1 MKKLILSIS
10 LLLIVLFSISASDIS
25 FWVGYPTQS
34 DTWKDSDII
43 AFTDKYT
50 PNSVLSI
57 SYLNKSISVTVYSS
71 LPQTIEGRTIGLTSA
86 ALEELGLWGKGDED
100 ITCILQRGS
109 LTELEE
115 KEIPKESGWY
125 SLFLSPISK
134 EAASSAY
141 KSLVSKGFKPNVV
154 EYKDDLFY
162 FSIPYIV
169 EYEIDEKVEVLSSI
183 SLCVEKI
190 ESEENPY
197 L

>member
-1 MKKLILSIS
+1 MKKLFLSIS

-50 PNSVLSI
+50 PSSVLSI
-57 SYLNKSISVTVYSS
+57 SYLNKSISVTVHSS

-86 ALEELGLWGKGDED
+86 VLEELGLWRKGDED
-100 ITCILQRGS
+100 IYCVLQRGS
-109 LTELEE
+109 LAELEE
-115 KEIPKESGWY
+115 KEVPKESGWY
-125 SLFLSPISK
+125 SLFLSPINK
-134 EAASSAY
+134 EEASLVY
-141 KSLVSKGFKPNVV
+141 KNLVSKGFKPKLVDNS
-154 EYKDDLFY
+154 DNLFY

-169 EYEIDEKVEVLSSI
+169 EYEIDEKVEVLSSL
-183 SLCVEKI
+183 SLSVERI
-190 ESEENPY
+190 ESAENPY